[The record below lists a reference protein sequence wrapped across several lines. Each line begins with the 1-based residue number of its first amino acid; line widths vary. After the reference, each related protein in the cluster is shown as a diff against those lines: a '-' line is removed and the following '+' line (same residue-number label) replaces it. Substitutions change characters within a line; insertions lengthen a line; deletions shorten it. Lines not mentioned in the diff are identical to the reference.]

1 MLKQMCRS
9 SSVRCPKLTQSD
21 TQQWITSLSTPP
33 LRLFPR
39 RVFIHS
45 PWPCWPS
52 RRPPCEHLFQTEWE
66 RNHPSAGLL
75 RIFMTGWCHSGC
87 SLAGILLGSPRQR
100 KTLMTHQVSWLEA
113 VTEINRRGGG
123 DADCILM
130 SELSHVRSK
139 NRKWGLMHLN

>member
-9 SSVRCPKLTQSD
+9 SSIRCPKLTQSD
-21 TQQWITSLSTPP
+21 TEQWITSVSTPQ

-39 RVFIHS
+39 GAFIHS

-113 VTEINRRGGG
+113 VTEINRRGMGG
-123 DADCILM
+123 DADRILM
-130 SELSHVRSK
+130 SELTHVRSK
-139 NRKWGLMHLN
+139 NRK